1 MFWEMLAELGRP
13 LGAFTGTLTNGELTP
28 IKFSHQIFVGDTV
41 DGGASAWLQYP
52 NPDRYECKRFKLD
65 TKDDAPGVAV
75 PQDWPPADKLTGY
88 EKKTGDKIPIR
99 CKCNGVD
106 LILQRGDYSGLKKDE
121 LPWNVDPDTLKL
133 LTILCG
139 CDSCRLQGGT
149 DVWFWTYVEM
159 KYLLAARHDMP
170 FPKSSYELKS
180 FIDNKDALVGSLA
193 YYASSTGVLRFFCST
208 CSATVFFAKD
218 ERPEILDVAV
228 GLFDAPDGA
237 RAEGFLSW
245 SLGLVEYGEDA
256 KGGWREGLFD
266 RVEKE
271 SEEWRLARDYPKI
284 WRRIAMDK
292 KRAENK

>member
-1 MFWEMLAELGRP
+1 MFWEMLAEPDRP
-13 LGAFTGTLTNGELTP
+13 LGAFIGTLVNSEPTP
-28 IKFSHQIFVGDTV
+28 IKFNHQIFVGDTI

-52 NPDRYECKRFKLD
+52 NPDSFECKSFKFE
-65 TKDDAPGVAV
+65 TKDDSLGGAV
-75 PQDWPPADKLTGY
+75 PQDWSSVDKLAGH
-88 EKKTGDKIPIR
+88 EKETGDKLSVR

-106 LILQRGDYSGLKKDE
+106 LILQREDYSGLKKEE
-121 LPWNVDPDTLKL
+121 LPWNVDPETLKL

-159 KYLLAARHDMP
+159 KHLLAARHDVP

-180 FIDNKDALVGSLA
+180 FIDKKDPLIGSLA
-193 YYASSTGVLRFFCST
+193 YYASSTRVLRFFCST

-218 ERPEILDVAV
+218 ERPEFLDVAV
-228 GLFDAPDGA
+228 GLLDAPDGA

-245 SLGLVEYGEDA
+245 SLGLVEYKEDA

-271 SEEWRLARDYPKI
+271 TEKWRVARGKPRI
-284 WRRIAMDK
+284 WRRIAMDQ
-292 KRAENK
+292 KRAEKQ